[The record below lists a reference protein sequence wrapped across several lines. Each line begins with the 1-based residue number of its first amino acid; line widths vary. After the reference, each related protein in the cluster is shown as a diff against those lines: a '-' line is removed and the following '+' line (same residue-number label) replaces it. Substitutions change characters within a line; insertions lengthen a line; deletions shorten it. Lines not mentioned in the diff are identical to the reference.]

1 MFGVTRQTI
10 ASWEEGKTIPDFVTV
25 VKLAEILQVP
35 LEELAYGSEKK
46 TFELGPSTYQFLGTI
61 TVGKDGY
68 IKLPKKI
75 LRELDV
81 QSGDKLLVV
90 TDRERGIELLPD
102 DILWEN
108 TLKKYIP
115 CEKNN

>member
-1 MFGVTRQTI
+1 M
-10 ASWEEGKTIPDFVTV
+10 TV
-25 VKLAEILQVP
+25 VKVAEILQVP
-35 LEELAYGSEKK
+35 LEEFAYGNEKRN
-46 TFELGPSTYQFLGTI
+46 FELGPSTYQFLESI